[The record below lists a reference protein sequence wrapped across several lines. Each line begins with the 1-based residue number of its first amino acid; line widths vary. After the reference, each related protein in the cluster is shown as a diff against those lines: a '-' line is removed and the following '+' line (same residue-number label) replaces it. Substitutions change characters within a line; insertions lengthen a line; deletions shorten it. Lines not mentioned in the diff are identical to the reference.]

1 MTGPLHG
8 CTVLVPES
16 RDGELFAGML
26 KAEGA
31 VTLRCPLVQICDL
44 DDKRAARAWMARLI
58 AGAFADVIW
67 LTGEGLRRLL
77 AIAEAD
83 GKRDDFVAALGRSR
97 MITRGP
103 KPARALRELALAPGI
118 AATTPTSQ
126 GVLEV
131 LAPENLAG
139 RTIGVQLYPGDRA
152 APLLARLG
160 ERGAIVDPVTPY
172 RYASQTETAQVI
184 GAIERLV
191 AGRIDVIAF
200 TASSQV
206 ERLFAVAQQAGL
218 GVALNSALQSIR
230 VAAIGPVVEETLRR
244 HGLATVIRP
253 KTSFHLKPLVREIV
267 AACGSP

>member
-26 KAEGA
+26 TAEGA

-44 DDKRAARAWMARLI
+44 NDKTAARAWMARLI

-103 KPARALRELALAPGI
+103 KPARALRELGLAPGL

-139 RTIGVQLYPGDRA
+139 RTIAVQLYPGDGSA
-152 APLLARLG
+152 TLLARLS

-172 RYASQTETAQVI
+172 RYASQAETAQVV
-184 GAIERLV
+184 GAIEQLI
-191 AGRIDVIAF
+191 AGRIHAVAF
-200 TASSQV
+200 TASAQV
-206 ERLFAVAQQAGL
+206 ERLFAVAEAAGL
-218 GVALNSALQSIR
+218 HTLLVRALQSRLI
-230 VAAIGPVVEETLRR
+230 AAIGPVVEETLRQR
-244 HGLATVIRP
+244 GITTTLRP
-253 KTSFHLKPLVREIV
+253 RASFHLKPLLREI
-267 AACGSP
+267 AAAWGSP